1 MIWLKLPAASYH
13 WIFMVFTFYQ
23 ACISIYIPQSVS
35 AVMQNQE
42 RLHFLDQKK
51 PSAHCT
57 IYRNASVKRHIQ
69 HFPGSNS
76 STPWLLQCPWKHPDI
91 HWYLTIFNLS
101 KSSGNMWEFVSVSSL
116 VLMEEIHSH
125 QQLGQSLCHLCPTGR
140 AIARSAR
147 SVALGTNAVCHSP
160 RAQLQHNVHDPGC
173 PVDVIDTQNVVVL
186 HST

>member
-1 MIWLKLPAASYH
+1 MTEATSCFIPLNLHGFYILPGLYK
-13 WIFMVFTFYQ
+13 
-23 ACISIYIPQSVS
+23 YIHTPVS
-35 AVMQNQE
+35 LCRHAKSGTIA
-42 RLHFLDQKK
+42 FPGSKK